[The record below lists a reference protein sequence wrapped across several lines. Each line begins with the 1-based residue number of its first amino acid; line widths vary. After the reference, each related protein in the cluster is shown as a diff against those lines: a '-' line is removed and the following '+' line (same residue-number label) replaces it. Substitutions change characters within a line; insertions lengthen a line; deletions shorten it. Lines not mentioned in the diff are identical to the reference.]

1 GGLRAAAAS
10 ALAPALGRVG
20 LRARTSTGL
29 EEVEAG
35 YAPEAEARPRG
46 FVAVLDRVGAPLL
59 PAAVRLHG
67 RARLQRLDTAIR
79 RAGRPEGVTLTMFV
93 RREAGLVLL
102 GVLFGVAPSVQGLW
116 VVGVPLAPV

>member
-1 GGLRAAAAS
+1 DVCSSDL
-10 ALAPALGRVG
+10 
-20 LRARTSTGL
+20 
-29 EEVEAG
+29 
-35 YAPEAEARPRG
+35 
-46 FVAVLDRVGAPLL
+46 VLDRVGAPLL

-102 GVLFGVAPSVQGLW
+102 GVLFGVALSVQGLW
-116 VVGVPLAPV
+116 VVGVPLALVLGAWMRVWLYTESARRRRQIDRKSTRLN